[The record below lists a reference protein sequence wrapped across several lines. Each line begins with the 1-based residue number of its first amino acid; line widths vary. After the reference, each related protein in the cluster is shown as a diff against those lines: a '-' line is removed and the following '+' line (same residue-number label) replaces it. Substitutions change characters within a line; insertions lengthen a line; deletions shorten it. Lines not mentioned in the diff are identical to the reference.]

1 MYLTFLPHLSQFPPP
16 RAFSPVID
24 TDIKSGAACCADSK
38 GKWDE
43 LIEERGVRILIEP
56 AALMHVIGTTMDFV
70 EDRIKCVP
78 NLIMSPI
85 RHGAGKFAF

>member
-1 MYLTFLPHLSQFPPP
+1 ML
-16 RAFSPVID
+16 
-24 TDIKSGAACCADSK
+24 CADEK

-70 EDRIKCVP
+70 EDRIKCAQLLLALRPGSGSTNEGTCSVYERQS
-78 NLIMSPI
+78 LFVS
-85 RHGAGKFAF
+85 

>member
-1 MYLTFLPHLSQFPPP
+1 MELP
-16 RAFSPVID
+16 
-24 TDIKSGAACCADSK
+24 DSK

-43 LIEERGVRILIEP
+43 LVEDRGVRILIEP

-78 NLIMSPI
+78 SLLP
-85 RHGAGKFAF
+85 RACLLLPHG